1 MDIKRKKRRGL
12 QAWVSWWIEKI
23 LAASGGITAFII
35 LLIVVFL
42 FKEGVGLFQSPRV
55 DEGYVLLMHS

>member
-12 QAWVSWWIEKI
+12 QAWVSWLIEKI

-42 FKEGVGLFQSPRV
+42 FKEGVGLFQSW
-55 DEGYVLLMHS
+55 H